1 MIIGTTPTFTLKL
14 KRTYDVDLNTVQNIY
29 VTLKQ
34 GTTILT
40 KSGLDVNVV
49 DSKTVEV
56 TLTQQESLNF
66 SLDKKIELQLN
77 WTYTNQGVVKRAATK
92 IIEITLEKQLLTQVL
107 Q

>member
-14 KRTYDVDLNTVQNIY
+14 KRTYDVDLTTVQNVY

-34 GTTILT
+34 GTNILT
-40 KSGLDVNVV
+40 KSGFDINVV
-49 DSKTVEV
+49 DSKTVTV

-77 WTYTNQGVVKRAATK
+77 WTYSDQGMIKRAATK

>member
-14 KRTYDVDLNTVQNIY
+14 KRTYDVDLTAVQNIY

-34 GTTILT
+34 GTNVLT
-40 KSGLDVNVV
+40 KSGLDINVV
-49 DSKTVEV
+49 DSKTVTV
-56 TLTQQESLNF
+56 TLTQEESLNF

-77 WTYTNQGVVKRAATK
+77 WTYTDQGIVKRAATK

>member
-14 KRTYDVDLNTVQNIY
+14 KRTYDVDLTTVQNVY

-34 GTTILT
+34 GTNILT
-40 KSGLDVNVV
+40 KSGLDINVV
-49 DSKTVEV
+49 DSKTVTV

-77 WTYTNQGVVKRAATK
+77 WTYSDQGMIKRAATK

>member
-14 KRTYDVDLNTVQNIY
+14 KRTYDVDLTTVQNIY

-34 GTTILT
+34 GTNVLT
-40 KSGLDVNVV
+40 KSGLDINVV
-49 DSKTVEV
+49 DSKTVTV

-66 SLDKKIELQLN
+66 SIDKKIELQLN
-77 WTYTNQGVVKRAATK
+77 WTYTDQGIVKRAATK
-92 IIEITLEKQLLTQVL
+92 IIEISLEKQLLTQVL

>member
-14 KRTYDVDLNTVQNIY
+14 KRTYDVDLTTVQNVY

-34 GTTILT
+34 GTNILT
-40 KSGLDVNVV
+40 KSGLDINVV
-49 DSKTVEV
+49 DSKTVTV

-77 WTYTNQGVVKRAATK
+77 WTYSDQGMIKRAATK

-107 Q
+107 E